1 MKNKLVLSTIFV
13 SMLLISACKNGSGTN
28 SQTSS
33 ATSSSDYSFNSSDAI
48 TGSSPAITG
57 PSSLFSIKCDSSVEL
72 TLSSFCA
79 TSILTISGK
88 EEILLDCYLSDA
100 SVNYKTGM
108 VYTPNADGSAIAKE
122 TSVTNEQFASEML
135 RRNNNPR
142 DIYYAAAFFLTANM
156 LMESGS
162 TDVGFFLDMSETTFN
177 TYGNQNIAKGYR
189 IAFIADSLFRQS
201 PSVTKVYAPLQMAN
215 NCKYVSSMTDFAG
228 TSYDQND
235 LIAVDNQQTWPYAL
249 ASRNEYTNRND
260 YLGYFK
266 GVPAQVGGSA
276 YATMSF
282 CVLVWLEGT
291 DPNVLNSNVPRYDA
305 LYSTLAF
312 KTADLPSN

>member
-1 MKNKLVLSTIFV
+1 
-13 SMLLISACKNGSGTN
+13 MLLISGCKNGSGTS

-33 ATSSSDYSFNSSDAI
+33 ATSSSDYSFNSSE
-48 TGSSPAITG
+48 TITG
-57 PSSLFSIKCDSSVEL
+57 PSSLFTIKCDSSVEL

-79 TSILTISGK
+79 TSIYSISG
-88 EEILLDCYLSDA
+88 EDRVLLDCYLSDA

-108 VYTPNADGSAIAKE
+108 VYTPTADGTAIAKE

-135 RRNNNPR
+135 RRNNKPR
-142 DIYYAAAFFLTANM
+142 DIYSAAAFIMTVKM
-156 LMESGS
+156 PMEAGS
-162 TDVGFFLDMSETTFN
+162 TDVGFFLDMSETTFF
-177 TYGNQNIAKGYR
+177 TYGNENLAKGYR

-201 PSVTKVYAPLQMAN
+201 PSVTKVYAPLQTSN

-235 LIAVDNQQTWPYAL
+235 LIGADNQQTWPYAW
-249 ASRNEYTNRND
+249 ASRDEYTGRND

-266 GVPAQVGGSA
+266 GVPAQVGGIV

-282 CVLVWLEGT
+282 CVLVWLERI
-291 DPNVLNSNVPRYDA
+291 DPNVSNSHLPTFDA
-305 LYSTLAF
+305 IYSTLAF